1 MADISLHD
9 LNNPDPR
16 VAAPA
21 DGNVRDAHSQRWDYP
36 NDQESAFEVPGAPA
50 SRDSSLHGGDTQERQ
65 VSE

>member
-16 VAAPA
+16 VAASA
-21 DGNVRDAHSQRWDYP
+21 DGNGRDALSQRWDYP
-36 NDQESAFEVPGAPA
+36 DDQESTFEVPGAPA
-50 SRDSSLHGGDTQERQ
+50 SRASSLRGGDTQERQ